1 MSLIRIA
8 EPFTPGELV
17 MLQSLLDGSG
27 IEYVVRHAN
36 IGSLYPGIPA
46 LTSQVFVDERDVP
59 RAEHLL
65 SRLRSELRE
74 VPHAAP
80 DNG

>member
-1 MSLIRIA
+1 MNLVRIA

-27 IEYVVRHAN
+27 IEYVLRHAN
-36 IGSLYPGIPA
+36 VGSLYPGIPA

-74 VPHAAP
+74 VPQATP